1 MNRPWRPGRAAQ
13 GPSLGPRLLAIGMA
27 VLVLGA
33 LGWLFGSRLVT
44 WGRLSV
50 EVDALRAQEEA
61 MLREISELKERLA
74 VAGDP
79 EVVEQE
85 ARSLLGWGY
94 PDEERLIVIWR

>member
-1 MNRPWRPGRAAQ
+1 MSRPWRPGRAAG
-13 GPSLGPRLLAIGMA
+13 GPSLGPRLLVIGMA
-27 VLVLGA
+27 VLVLGT

-61 MLREISELKERLA
+61 MLREISELKQRLA
-74 VAGDP
+74 VADDP

-85 ARSLLGWGY
+85 ARSILGWGY
-94 PDEERLIVIWR
+94 PDEQRLIVIWR

>member
-1 MNRPWRPGRAAQ
+1 MSRPWRPGRAAHR
-13 GPSLGPRLLAIGMA
+13 PSLGPRLLVIGMA

-50 EVDALRAQEEA
+50 EVDALRSQEEA

-74 VAGDP
+74 MADAP
-79 EVVEQE
+79 EVIERE
-85 ARSLLGWGY
+85 ARSVLGWGY
-94 PDEERLIVIWR
+94 PDEERLLVIRR